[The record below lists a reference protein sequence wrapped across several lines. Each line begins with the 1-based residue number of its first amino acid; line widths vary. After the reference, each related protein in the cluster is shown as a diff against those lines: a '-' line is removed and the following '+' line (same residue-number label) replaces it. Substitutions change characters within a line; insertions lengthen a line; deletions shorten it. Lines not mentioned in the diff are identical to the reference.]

1 MDDAAPSSPPDP
13 SLLRLTGPDRS
24 LSEGS
29 TEASAER
36 STKSEAHHC
45 DDESHF
51 GPDDGPD
58 PTENTLSFSLR
69 DTESAPQSESLADKL
84 FGRLSQVAM
93 IVCLLG
99 LGYIGAAHLL
109 SKRPSP
115 QPEGATSSI
124 TQAAGQRDT
133 IESLRQEIHALK
145 QDVDRLNRTVS
156 EDASEMQGLRTTIA
170 RQTEAGQ
177 KHASENQTTAANNA
191 ADSVT
196 AIAKNAPGKSLA
208 SGRADH
214 PVRDEENRA
223 TAKQPA
229 LISSWVVR
237 DVYQGIALVEGK
249 RGALQVA
256 RGEIIPGAGR
266 VQSIEKRG
274 QGWVIITSQGLVDT
288 ARD

>member
-1 MDDAAPSSPPDP
+1 MDDAAPSSQPDP
-13 SLLRLTGPDRS
+13 SLLRLTGPGRPSQED
-24 LSEGS
+24 S
-29 TEASAER
+29 TETSAER
-36 STKSEAHHC
+36 GTKGKAHHFE
-45 DDESHF
+45 DECHF
-51 GPDDGPD
+51 GSDERSD
-58 PTENTLSFSLR
+58 PTENNLSFSLR
-69 DTESAPQSESLADKL
+69 DTESEHQSETFADKL
-84 FGRLSQVAM
+84 FGRLSQAAM
-93 IVCLLG
+93 IICLLG

-109 SKRPSP
+109 SKWASS
-115 QPEGATSSI
+115 QPEGVTSSI
-124 TQAAGQRDT
+124 TQATGQRDT

-145 QDVDRLNRTVS
+145 QEVDGLNRTVS
-156 EDASEMQGLRTTIA
+156 EDASEMRGLRSTIA

-177 KHASENQTTAANNA
+177 KIGSGSQTTAAHDA

-196 AIAKNAPGKSLA
+196 AIAK
-208 SGRADH
+208 D
-214 PVRDEENRA
+214 ENRA
-223 TAKQPA
+223 IAKQPA

-249 RGALQVA
+249 KGALQVA